1 MCGRTHSS
9 WTFRDLFLGHISPIS
24 PHFPIRPYSKPRT
37 LSPLPHLNHSLTSK
51 IPQPTATNLLPHHRN
66 TTAGLS
72 PVNPPTA
79 GRPFGQLLIF
89 PPFSTR
95 NPFFLVCSFFFIFSC
110 GFTAQVHSGTVPHCL
125 GLVSWCFCRGLDCFE
140 KGFQTLWILGAH
152 QVFEEIPQPT
162 LTMPRGRGSSSR
174 STGTQGIVARQPIE
188 SRRLILENT
197 FAIKEEFSNNEAT
210 SWAVRELK
218 RRGLKRLFKP
228 VAPTAYERLVRE
240 FYENLRCECDRLDVL
255 FSSIDGE
262 EVQVTI
268 ADIAAALKCNHEPP
282 ESDIPWLE
290 CPPMLTVEDIVAD
303 MCDGHFADDHRNA
316 ASKTKIPRNLLFIDM
331 VFYRNVCPLGH
342 KTQRRDLFLSALYA
356 FHRGFWCSI
365 PEIIWR
371 QIQKFWDGVHH
382 RGAEHTKTWG
392 LPFPFLVT
400 HILRKKGIRGNSTDG
415 PITESP
421 YFGPIQW
428 RQSLSHMPRAQP
440 QPQPAPVPEPMD
452 IPEMAAEPEIA
463 AEQEEAARRERGV

>member
-1 MCGRTHSS
+1 MYVRPHAGRCVRPRLGEFDRITPSTSHTQARLRSNLPCKFERKGRCSTCARHECGRTHSS
-9 WTFRDLFLGHISPIS
+9 WAFRDLLLGHISPTS
-24 PHFPIRPYSKPRT
+24 PSFPHSAVHPSTASLRPHFTSSLESKKT
-37 LSPLPHLNHSLTSK
+37 PHT
-51 IPQPTATNLLPHHRN
+51 TATHHFPTTPRP
-66 TTAGLS
+66 TAGLS

-95 NPFFLVCSFFFIFSC
+95 NPLFQVLFIFFIFFSC

-140 KGFQTLWILGAH
+140 RGFQTLWILGAH
-152 QVFEEIPQPT
+152 QVFEKIPQPT
-162 LTMPRGRGSSSR
+162 LIMPRGRGSSSR

-240 FYENLRCECDRLDVL
+240 FYENLRCECDRQGVL

-290 CPPMLTVEDIVAD
+290 CPPMLTVEDIVVD

-342 KTQRRDLFLSALYA
+342 KTQRRDLFLRALYA
-356 FHRGFWCSI
+356 FHRGF
-365 PEIIWR
+365 
-371 QIQKFWDGVHH
+371 
-382 RGAEHTKTWG
+382 
-392 LPFPFLVT
+392 
-400 HILRKKGIRGNSTDG
+400 
-415 PITESP
+415 
-421 YFGPIQW
+421 
-428 RQSLSHMPRAQP
+428 
-440 QPQPAPVPEPMD
+440 
-452 IPEMAAEPEIA
+452 
-463 AEQEEAARRERGV
+463 

>member
-1 MCGRTHSS
+1 
-9 WTFRDLFLGHISPIS
+9 LG
-24 PHFPIRPYSKPRT
+24 
-37 LSPLPHLNHSLTSK
+37 
-51 IPQPTATNLLPHHRN
+51 
-66 TTAGLS
+66 
-72 PVNPPTA
+72 
-79 GRPFGQLLIF
+79 
-89 PPFSTR
+89 
-95 NPFFLVCSFFFIFSC
+95 
-110 GFTAQVHSGTVPHCL
+110 
-125 GLVSWCFCRGLDCFE
+125 CFE
-140 KGFQTLWILGAH
+140 KGFQTLWILGTH

-162 LTMPRGRGSSSR
+162 FIMPRGQGSSAR

-228 VAPTAYERLVRE
+228 VASTVYERLVRE
-240 FYENLRCECDRLDVL
+240 FYENLRCECDQPDVL

-268 ADIAAALKCNHEPP
+268 ADIATALKCNHEPP
-282 ESDIPWLE
+282 ETDTPWLE
-290 CPPMLTVEDIVAD
+290 CPPMLTVEDIVTD
-303 MCDGHFADDHRNA
+303 MCDGHFADGHRNA

-342 KTQRRDLFLSALYA
+342 RTQRRDLFLSALYA

-400 HILRKKGIRGNSTDG
+400 HILRKKGIRGDSTDG

-440 QPQPAPVPEPMD
+440 QPEPAPVPEPMD

-463 AEQEEAARRERGV
+463 AEQEELLDESEEYEEGITIRRSDLLHFQETLVDIRSQIADLQRDARQDRLEVQQMFRALMDRLPPAAGSSAPPPAP

>member
-1 MCGRTHSS
+1 
-9 WTFRDLFLGHISPIS
+9 
-24 PHFPIRPYSKPRT
+24 
-37 LSPLPHLNHSLTSK
+37 
-51 IPQPTATNLLPHHRN
+51 
-66 TTAGLS
+66 
-72 PVNPPTA
+72 
-79 GRPFGQLLIF
+79 
-89 PPFSTR
+89 
-95 NPFFLVCSFFFIFSC
+95 
-110 GFTAQVHSGTVPHCL
+110 
-125 GLVSWCFCRGLDCFE
+125 
-140 KGFQTLWILGAH
+140 
-152 QVFEEIPQPT
+152 VFEEIPQPT
-162 LTMPRGRGSSSR
+162 LVMPRGQGSSSR
-174 STGTQGIVARQPIE
+174 STGTQGIGARQPIE

-228 VAPTAYERLVRE
+228 VASTAYERLVRE
-240 FYENLRCECDRLDVL
+240 FYENLRCECDQQDVL

-303 MCDGHFADDHRNA
+303 MCDGHFADGHRNA
-316 ASKTKIPRNLLFIDM
+316 ASKTKIPRELLFIDM
-331 VFYRNVCPLGH
+331 VLYRNVCPLGH

-356 FHRGFWCSI
+356 FHRSFWCSI

-382 RGAEHTKTWG
+382 RGAENTKTWG

-400 HILRKKGIRGNSTDG
+400 HILRKKGIKGKSTDG

-428 RQSLSHMPRAQP
+428 RQSISHMPRAQP
-440 QPQPAPVPEPMD
+440 QPQPDPMD
-452 IPEMAAEPEIA
+452 IPEMADEPEAAEPEIA
-463 AEQEEAARRERGV
+463 AEAEEQPEEQTEEYDEEYEEGILITRSDLYYFQENLVDLRSQIADLQRDVLQDRLEVREMFRAIMERLPPAAGPSAAPPAP